1 MCARS
6 PCLSAADRSKLA
18 SFPCVNHTPD
28 IPRSLSILILAG
40 GKSRRMGR
48 DKTWLELG
56 GAPLIAHVIRR
67 LLPIASEVVVS
78 TDSPGPVEDLERSL
92 SIPLIVVRDQHPNA
106 GPLAGLHAGL
116 SAIRSAWAFTVA
128 ADMPFVN
135 ANLVRRMIDLSTNHD
150 AVVPRI
156 TPPNF
161 TQPELEPLH
170 ALYSVA
176 CLPSIEDSLRA
187 GGGRL
192 VSFLPRVRVAY
203 VGDSLVRQID
213 PHYLS
218 FFNINTPEDLE
229 RAARLLTDG

>member
-1 MCARS
+1 M
-6 PCLSAADRSKLA
+6 
-18 SFPCVNHTPD
+18 
-28 IPRSLSILILAG
+28 
-40 GKSRRMGR
+40 SRRMGR
-48 DKTWLELG
+48 DKAWLEFG
-56 GAPLIAHVIRR
+56 GAPLIARVIRR

-78 TDSPGPVEDLERSL
+78 TNAPPGPVEQLERSL
-92 SIPLIVVRDQHPNA
+92 SIPLTTVRDQYPNA

-135 ANLVRRMIDLSTNHD
+135 ANLVRRMLDLSTNHD

-156 TPPNF
+156 TPPNS

-187 GGGRL
+187 GDRRM
-192 VSFLPRVRVAY
+192 VSFLPHVRVAY
-203 VGDSLVRQID
+203 VGDSLIRQID

-229 RAARLLTDG
+229 RAARLIAEG

>member
-1 MCARS
+1 
-6 PCLSAADRSKLA
+6 
-18 SFPCVNHTPD
+18 
-28 IPRSLSILILAG
+28 LILAG

-78 TDSPGPVEDLERSL
+78 ADSPGPVEQLERSL
-92 SIPLIVVRDQHPNA
+92 SIPLLAVRDQYPDA

-135 ANLVRRMIDLSTNHD
+135 VDLVRRMLDLSTNHD

-156 TPPNF
+156 TPPKS

-170 ALYSVA
+170 ALYNIT
-176 CLPSIEDSLRA
+176 CLPAIEDSLRV
-187 GGGRL
+187 GDRRM

-203 VGDSLVRQID
+203 VGDRLVRQID
-213 PHYLS
+213 PNYLS
-218 FFNINTPEDLE
+218 FFNINTTEDLA
-229 RAARLLTDG
+229 RAARLLAGG